1 MTVYFNGALMR
12 SNRPRVSTIVAPKY
26 IPDFDLD
33 RYIHEVNVSLANRPH
48 DDAPKIK
55 DFLVFLQQ
63 LKKAFRWCSFA
74 IAAPTLYAQRLPE
87 ETQGSE
93 REAVY
98 VYGSRAGDAYKAS
111 AYLIRSPYT
120 MAPKILVYLPSNRY
134 VSGWV
139 SLGDFRM
146 GDSAPIP
153 KIAVWSPHI
162 TNGSTGNDNMQHS
175 LKVSTKVKTA
185 ISTAKRYF
193 KDENMGEIA
202 RSLSF
207 EPSHAVAS
215 YDRDLAQLVAEAKK
229 SLCKDDAFPAA
240 MAQLAASGYTFTDL
254 GLEKKLQTYI
264 TEMEYQAENSTGGN
278 PELMYIRGYVKGG
291 VQMFDRVIVDPL
303 TYGSHNDKSEVLG
316 TCREEDLS
324 EDIKRKLST
333 LMMGEDRSFVAGAG
347 YKLDEEIYYVYT

>member
-26 IPDFDLD
+26 LPDFDLD
-33 RYIHEVNVSLANRPH
+33 RYIHEVNVSLANTPH

-63 LKKAFRWCSFA
+63 LKKSFRWCSFA
-74 IAAPTLYAQRLPE
+74 IAAPTLYAQRLAK
-87 ETQGSE
+87 ETQG
-93 REAVY
+93 AM
-98 VYGSRAGDAYKAS
+98 DAYKAS
-111 AYLIRSPYT
+111 AHLIRSPYT

-202 RSLSF
+202 RSLSN

-229 SLCKDDAFPAA
+229 SLCTDAAFPAA

-254 GLEKKLQTYI
+254 GLKEKLQTYI

-291 VQMFDRVIVDPL
+291 VQMFDRVKRPFGYG
-303 TYGSHNDKSEVLG
+303 YGSHNDKSEVLG

-333 LMMGEDRSFVAGAG
+333 LMMGEDMSFVAGAG